1 MWIVF
6 DASTKCGNISLKGI
20 LLSEIDYL
28 NNLVGAIR
36 IFRCGLYATMGDI
49 EKMFLQ
55 VKEKE
60 EYLDEHGFTWRDE
73 GQEYIPDN
81 TILSNIFQKKTLCTL
96 LVCVLK
102 QSVKNETN
110 IIQQI
115 VNEKLQVDGFL
126 NSLSKEKD
134 PITNTSKIILST
146 HGFRLTKFVFYA
158 KFNKKLKIIT
168 MV

>member
-1 MWIVF
+1 
-6 DASTKCGNISLKGI
+6 
-20 LLSEIDYL
+20 
-28 NNLVGAIR
+28 
-36 IFRCGLYATMGDI
+36 MGDI

-60 EYLDEHGFTWRDE
+60 EYLDEHRFTWRDE
-73 GQEYIPDN
+73 DQEYIPDN

-115 VNEKLQVDGFL
+115 VNENCRWTVFSIHYQRRK
-126 NSLSKEKD
+126 
-134 PITNTSKIILST
+134 ILS
-146 HGFRLTKFVFYA
+146 LIQA
-158 KFNKKLKIIT
+158 KSF
-168 MV
+168 